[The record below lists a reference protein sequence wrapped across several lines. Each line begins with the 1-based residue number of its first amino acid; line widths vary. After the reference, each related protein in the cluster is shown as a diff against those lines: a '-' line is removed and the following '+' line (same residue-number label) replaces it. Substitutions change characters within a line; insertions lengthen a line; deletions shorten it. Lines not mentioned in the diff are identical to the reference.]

1 MCVCVFVCVCV
12 CVYSEFD
19 ECAESHY
26 WSNQMVEKYIL
37 QTHGK
42 THSQYRLSVT
52 NVYTVDKE
60 TEKLKFQDVGNRL
73 LTVCLFV

>member
-1 MCVCVFVCVCV
+1 ML
-12 CVYSEFD
+12 
-19 ECAESHY
+19 SH
-26 WSNQMVEKYIL
+26 QMVEKYIR

-42 THSQYRLSVT
+42 THSQYRLSVI

-60 TEKLKFQDVGNRL
+60 TERLKFQDVGNRL